1 MNRRDWLKGGAALA
15 AAAGVSTKMAAAQA
29 APGGAGR
36 EFYLLRRYKLQQGPT
51 FSAATNKYLSE
62 ALIPAVTR
70 MGIGP
75 VGVFNL
81 SYGDGTPTIF
91 VLLPSHDL
99 HALAMLDLN
108 LAKDTA
114 FVKDA
119 APFWGAP
126 AALPPFERVESTL
139 SVAFEGYPKL
149 TVPAKEPRI
158 FQIRTYESPT
168 FGSHERKVEM
178 FHKGEFRIFEETG
191 SKGVFYSD
199 NLIGSRLPSLTYMLC
214 HKDLASMDA
223 NWKAFSAHPDWQK
236 LSHDPRYASEPTV
249 SHIDNLVLTPAAYSQ
264 I

>member
-1 MNRRDWLKGGAALA
+1 MNRRDWLKGGVAMA
-15 AAAGVSTKMAAAQA
+15 AAAGTMAKAEAQA
-29 APGGAGR
+29 AAGSGR
-36 EFYLLRRYKLQQGPT
+36 EFYLLRRYKMQQGPT
-51 FSAATNKYLSE
+51 FSSAANKYFSE
-62 ALIPAVTR
+62 ALIPAVGR

-99 HALAMLDLN
+99 QALAMLDLN
-108 LAKDTA
+108 LAKDAA
-114 FVKDA
+114 FVAAA
-119 APFWGAP
+119 APFWAAP
-126 AALPPFERVESTL
+126 ATLPPFERMESTL

-149 TVPAKEPRI
+149 TVPKKEPRI

-168 FGSHERKVEM
+168 FAAHERKVEM
-178 FHKGEFRIFEETG
+178 FHKGEFRIFEESG

-214 HKDLASMDA
+214 HKDLAAMDA
-223 NWKAFSAHPDWQK
+223 DWKAFSAHPDWVK

-249 SHIDNLVLTPAAYSQ
+249 SKVDNLVLTPTAYSQ